1 MMDYKITQDG
11 RRLKRVDLE
20 MRMIDYSD
28 WDHIKKCIVP
38 TYSQEQYNESC
49 NQALQTRLL
58 HNPKYR
64 RMFDRCDGDV
74 VWKRDSWEDIRNG
87 YTIRLV
93 RASFYIDEAEYIVH
107 ILGE

>member
-1 MMDYKITQDG
+1 MMDYKITTDG

-20 MRMIDYSD
+20 MRMTDYSD
-28 WDHIKKCIVP
+28 WEHTKKYIVP
-38 TYSQEQYNESC
+38 TYSQEQYNQAC
-49 NQALQTRLL
+49 NQALQTRML
-58 HNPKYR
+58 NDPKYR
-64 RMFDRCDGDV
+64 RMFERCDGEI